1 MNLFWQRK
9 SLKCRQKPVGTAEF
23 SFDLEQQHP
32 IFEVQRND
40 YFLSTNPALLE
51 LDAIYA
57 FLTRSYWSSGIPRQ
71 TVARAVA
78 NSLCFGLFTASPRR
92 QIGFARFV
100 TDGATFAYLCDVYV
114 LEEYRGRGLGHWL
127 VKQALAHPA
136 LKGMRRIVL
145 VTRDVHAL
153 YRRYGFCALANPD
166 SYMEIYQPD
175 VYR

>member
-1 MNLFWQRK
+1 MGMPELSSNLDRLH
-9 SLKCRQKPVGTAEF
+9 SV
-23 SFDLEQQHP
+23 
-32 IFEVQRND
+32 FESEHEG
-40 YFLSTNPALLE
+40 YLLSTNRALM
-51 LDAIYA
+51 DIGAIHA
-57 FLTRSYWSSGIPRQ
+57 FLTRSYWSPGIPYE
-71 TVARAVA
+71 TVSRAVA
-78 NSLCFGLFTASPRR
+78 NSLCFGLFAGSSTQ

-100 TDGATFAYLCDVYV
+100 TDAATFAYLCDVYV

-127 VKQALAHPA
+127 VTQALAHPA
-136 LKGMRRIVL
+136 LKGLRRIVL